1 MEAAK
6 ARGPVGDARTDA
18 SCRPRRDWSGIVV
31 GQAGP
36 DDPVDLKNTSRNA
49 RHPAQSRG

>member
-18 SCRPRRDWSGIVV
+18 SCRPRRD
-31 GQAGP
+31 
-36 DDPVDLKNTSRNA
+36 
-49 RHPAQSRG
+49 